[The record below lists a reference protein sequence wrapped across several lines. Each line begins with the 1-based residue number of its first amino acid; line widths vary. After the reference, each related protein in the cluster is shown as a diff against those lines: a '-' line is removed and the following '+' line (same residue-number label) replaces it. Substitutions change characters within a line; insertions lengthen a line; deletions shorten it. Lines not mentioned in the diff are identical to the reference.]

1 MISYEGYMQIRIL
14 HKQGKSLRAIACE
27 VGCSVNTVR
36 KYLATQDAPT
46 FRPAATPRE
55 SILKPFEAYLRER
68 IASAAPDWIPATV
81 LWREIQ
87 SKGFDGG
94 ERIVR
99 KFVVTLRPVPAP
111 DPLVRFETAAGDQMQ
126 VDWVEFRRRKGANL
140 FAFVA
145 THGYS
150 RATYVEF
157 VSDMRLDTLL
167 MCHVNCFNWFGGVP
181 RRALY
186 DNMKTVVIER
196 DAYGPKQHRFQPG
209 FLDFAR
215 HYGFQ
220 PQLCRPYRA
229 KTKGKVERM
238 NGYLRRSFYVP
249 LAAQFKAANIE
260 LDAPTAN
267 TEVWRWL
274 REVAHVRIHGTT
286 RLKPGEQLLIEQK
299 ALQSVPPPYP
309 ALLPATTPASG
320 QELRERFHDWLSPLQ
335 HPLSVYDQLIRVA
348 A

>member
-1 MISYEGYMQIRIL
+1 M
-14 HKQGKSLRAIACE
+14 
-27 VGCSVNTVR
+27 
-36 KYLATQDAPT
+36 
-46 FRPAATPRE
+46 
-55 SILKPFEAYLRER
+55 
-68 IASAAPDWIPATV
+68 
-81 LWREIQ
+81 
-87 SKGFDGG
+87 
-94 ERIVR
+94 R
-99 KFVVTLRPVPAP
+99 KFVATLRPVPTP

-145 THGYS
+145 TLGYS

-167 MCHVNCFNWFGGVP
+167 RCHVNCFNGFGGVP

-249 LAAQFKAANIE
+249 LAAQFKAANVE
-260 LDAPTAN
+260 LDATTAN
-267 TEVWRWL
+267 TEVWPWL

-286 RLKPGEQLLIEQK
+286 RLKPGEQLLVEQK
-299 ALQSVPPPYP
+299 ALHSVPPPYP

-320 QELRERFHDWLSPLQ
+320 QELRERFHDRLSPLQ

>member
-1 MISYEGYMQIRIL
+1 MVSYEDYMQIKIL

-27 VGCSVNTVR
+27 LGCSVNTVR
-36 KYLATQDAPT
+36 KYLNGE
-46 FRPAATPRE
+46 ATPAYQERTRRQ
-55 SILKPFEAYLRER
+55 SIVAPFARYLQER
-68 IASAAPDWIPATV
+68 VNAAAPDWIPATV

-87 SKGFDGG
+87 EKGFTGG

-99 KFVVTLRPVPAP
+99 QYVATLRPVRAP
-111 DPLVRFETAAGDQMQ
+111 DLLVRFETAAGDQMQ
-126 VDWVEFRRRKGANL
+126 VDWIEFRRRKGASL

-145 THGYS
+145 TLGFS
-150 RATYVEF
+150 RAAYVEF
-157 VSDMRLDTLL
+157 VADMRLETLL
-167 MCHVNCFNWFGGVP
+167 ACHANCFTWFGSVP
-181 RRALY
+181 RRGLY
-186 DNMKTVVIER
+186 DNMKTVVIQR

-220 PQLCRPYRA
+220 PELCRPYRA

-249 LAAQFKAANIE
+249 LVARLKSIGLE
-260 LDAPTAN
+260 LDVVTAN

-274 REVAHVRIHGTT
+274 REVAHTRLHGTT
-286 RLKPGEQLLIEQK
+286 GLQPGAQLLVEQK
-299 ALQSVPPPYP
+299 SLQSLPLPYP
-309 ALLPATTPASG
+309 ALVRASVPASG
-320 QELRERFHDWLSPLQ
+320 RELRERFHDWLSPLQ
-335 HPLSVYDQLIRVA
+335 HPLSVYDQMIGLA

>member
-1 MISYEGYMQIRIL
+1 MQIKIL

-27 VGCSVNTVR
+27 LGCSVNTVR
-36 KYLATQDAPT
+36 KYLGGETAPVYQG
-46 FRPAATPRE
+46 RVRRE
-55 SILKPFEAYLRER
+55 TKIAPFAFYLRER
-68 IASAAPDWIPATV
+68 VAAAAPDWIPATV

-87 SKGFDGG
+87 QKGFVGG
-94 ERIVR
+94 ERTVR
-99 KFVVTLRPVPAP
+99 NFVATLRPVRSP
-111 DPLVRFETAAGDQMQ
+111 DPLVRFETGPGDQMQ
-126 VDWVEFRRRKGANL
+126 VDWIEFRRRKGASL

-145 THGYS
+145 TLGYS

-167 MCHVNCFNWFGGVP
+167 TCHANCFVWFGGVP
-181 RRALY
+181 RRGLY

-209 FLDFAR
+209 FLDFAG

-220 PQLCRPYRA
+220 PELCRPYRA

-249 LAAQFKAANIE
+249 LVARLKSVGLE
-260 LDAPTAN
+260 LDVVTAN

-274 REVAHVRIHGTT
+274 REVAHVRLHGTT
-286 RLKPGEQLLIEQK
+286 KLQPGEQLILERQS
-299 ALQSVPPPYP
+299 LQSLPPPYP
-309 ALLPATTPASG
+309 ALIKASVPASG
-320 QELRERFHDWLSPLQ
+320 RELRERFHDWLAPLQ
-335 HPLSVYDQLIRVA
+335 HPLSVYDQMMGVSA
-348 A
+348 

>member
-1 MISYEGYMQIRIL
+1 MQIKIL

-27 VGCSVNTVR
+27 LGCSVNTVR
-36 KYLATQDAPT
+36 KYLNDDAA
-46 FRPAATPRE
+46 PAYQERAKRQSLVTPFA
-55 SILKPFEAYLRER
+55 PYLQER
-68 IASAAPDWIPATV
+68 IRAAAPDWIPATV

-87 SKGFDGG
+87 ERGFTGG

-99 KFVVTLRPVPAP
+99 QYVATLRPIRAP
-111 DPLVRFETAAGDQMQ
+111 DPLVRFETVAGDQMQ
-126 VDWVEFRRRKGANL
+126 VDWIEFRRRKGASL

-145 THGYS
+145 TLGFS
-150 RATYVEF
+150 RAAYVEF
-157 VSDMRLDTLL
+157 VSDMRLETLL
-167 MCHVNCFNWFGGVP
+167 ACHANCFVWFGGVP
-181 RRALY
+181 RRGLY

-209 FLDFAR
+209 FLDFAG

-220 PQLCRPYRA
+220 PELCRPYRA

-249 LAAQFKAANIE
+249 LVARLNSVGLE
-260 LDAPTAN
+260 LDVMTAN

-274 REVAHVRIHGTT
+274 REVAHVRFHGTT
-286 RLKPGEQLLIEQK
+286 GLQPGAQLIVER
-299 ALQSVPPPYP
+299 ASLQSLPPPYP
-309 ALLPATTPASG
+309 ALIKAAVPETG
-320 QELRERFHDWLSPLQ
+320 RQLRERFHDWLAPLQ
-335 HPLSVYDQLIRVA
+335 HPLSVYDQMMGVA